1 MSNASFAGQFKVSTR
16 IYTGFGLILILLM
29 AVVALG
35 YQSLTTLAR
44 DIDNYVIYAN
54 QGVGVMRVRA
64 EAADMRRA
72 VLAFVDTGDEKA
84 AAGVRQIR
92 ASLQTN
98 LRELGASFQSPERKA
113 AAEQMLR
120 MVEEYGGHFDKVEVA
135 RRHERET
142 INNKLTP
149 LAVVITADMS
159 KILADAFAD
168 GFTENAALTG
178 KAQEQFAAA
187 RIRALR
193 YISSPDEAVL
203 REFRSSMDAYAR
215 LMDDL
220 IARLQVPARKQLA
233 IDAKA
238 KAADYTAGFNA
249 LANDI
254 VELRKLIYQ
263 VMAPLGV
270 QFASIA
276 DKLEEETSASRAKLE
291 EEEKAAIQTSI
302 ATSITVAVIAL
313 VSGVLLAVLAARSIT
328 GPVTAMTGAMT
339 RLADGDLS
347 VDVPATADRDEIG
360 EMAKAV
366 LVFKDNA
373 VQKKRMDEAEAARL
387 AAEREQEEAQRR
399 REQAIGAEIAA
410 LIDSVSKGELD
421 RRIDLAGKEGFYK
434 TMSEGV
440 NRLTDTV
447 QSVIGDVGD
456 VLSALAAG
464 DLTKQVTRDYQ
475 GAFGKMKTDVNATS
489 QRLAGIVGDITSAAE
504 TIASAA
510 AEVSTGSTD
519 LAERTEQQASSLEE
533 TAASMEELSGTVRS
547 NADNAQR
554 ANRMAEDA
562 RRAAESGGGVA
573 GSAIEAMK
581 RIEDAS
587 RKITDII
594 GVIDEIAFQT
604 NLLALN
610 AAVEAARAGDAGRG
624 FAVVAQEVR
633 NLAQRSAQASKEI
646 KALILDSDG
655 QVKEGVD
662 LVKRAGDALGGIV
675 DGVSQVASLI
685 AEMASASG
693 EQASALDEINAAV
706 AQMDEMT
713 QKNAALVEET
723 TAAAHAM
730 ADQARDLKDQIAFF
744 KVDGRGHAAAAPRR
758 AAMPTSA
765 ASSMQRTVSPTIG
778 GGRYAAKPAAKT
790 AAKPATRAAAK
801 PAARPATG
809 GQHMEG
815 ALKHAGHGHDD
826 DDWKEF

>member
-16 IYTGFGLILILLM
+16 IYTGFGLILILLI

-35 YQSLTTLAR
+35 YRALTHVAA
-44 DIDNYVIYAN
+44 DVDNYVVYAN
-54 QGVGVMRVRA
+54 QGLGVTRVRA
-64 EAADMRRA
+64 EAADMRRT
-72 VLAFVDTGDEKA
+72 VLAFVDTGDEKSA
-84 AAGVRQIR
+84 AAVRQIR
-92 ASLQTN
+92 ASLQTG
-98 LRELGASFQSPERKA
+98 LRDLSASFRSPERKA
-113 AAEQMLR
+113 AAEQMIR
-120 MVEEYGGHFDKVEVA
+120 MVEEYAGHFDKVEA
-135 RRHERET
+135 LRRHEKET
-142 INNKLTP
+142 IDNKLTP
-149 LAVVITADMS
+149 LAVAITADMS

-178 KAQEQFAAA
+178 KAQERFSAA

-193 YISSPDEAVL
+193 YISAPDAAVL
-203 REFRSSMDAYAR
+203 QDFRSSMDAYAR

-220 IARLQVPARKQLA
+220 IARLQVPERKQLA
-233 IDAKA
+233 IDTKA
-238 KAADYTAGFNA
+238 KAMDYAAGFSA

-254 VELRKLIYQ
+254 AEARKLIYQ
-263 VMAPLGV
+263 VMAPLGG

-276 DKLEEETSASRAKLE
+276 DKLADETSSERAKVELDAE
-291 EEEKAAIQTSI
+291 AAIDANITTSV
-302 ATSITVAVIAL
+302 TVAIIAL
-313 VSGVLLAVLAARSIT
+313 VSGMLLAVLAARSIT

-339 RLADGDLS
+339 RLAAGDLT

-421 RRIDLAGKEGFYK
+421 RRIDLAGKDGFYK

-456 VLSALAAG
+456 VLSALASG

-489 QRLAGIVGDITSAAE
+489 QRLAGIVGDITAAAE

-675 DGVSQVASLI
+675 EGVSQVASLI

-744 KVDGRGHAAAAPRR
+744 KVDGRTHAAGAPRR

-765 ASSMQRTVSPTIG
+765 GSMQRTVSPTVG
-778 GGRYAAKPAAKT
+778 GGRYAAKPASKT
-790 AAKPATRAAAK
+790 TAKPVARTAAK
-801 PAARPATG
+801 PAARPASG

>member
-1 MSNASFAGQFKVSTR
+1 MSNASFAGKFKVSTR
-16 IYTGFGLILILLM
+16 IYTGFGLILILLI

-35 YQSLTTLAR
+35 YRALTHVAADL
-44 DIDNYVIYAN
+44 DNYVVYAN
-54 QGVGVMRVRA
+54 QGVGVLRVRA
-64 EAADMRRA
+64 EAADMRRT
-72 VLAFVDTGDEKA
+72 VLGFVDTGDEKA
-84 AAGVRQIR
+84 AAAVRQVR
-92 ASLQTN
+92 ANLQKN
-98 LRELGASFQSPERKA
+98 LRDLSASFRSAERKA
-113 AAEQMLR
+113 AAEQMMR
-120 MVEEYGGHFDKVEVA
+120 MVDEYAGHFDKVEA
-135 RRHERET
+135 LRRNEKET
-142 INNKLTP
+142 IDNKLTP
-149 LAVVITADMS
+149 LAVAITADMS
-159 KILADAFAD
+159 KILDAAFAD

-178 KAQEQFAAA
+178 KAQERFAAA

-193 YISSPDEAVL
+193 YISSPDAAVL
-203 REFRSSMDAYAR
+203 QDFRSSIDAYAR

-220 IARLQVPARKQLA
+220 IARLQVPERKQLA
-233 IDAKA
+233 IDTKA
-238 KAADYTAGFNA
+238 KAVEYAAGFYA
-249 LANDI
+249 LSNEI
-254 VELRKLIYQ
+254 VEVRKLIYQ
-263 VMAPLGV
+263 VMAPLGA
-270 QFASIA
+270 QFAGMA
-276 DKLEEETSASRAKLE
+276 DKLADETSAERAKVELDAE
-291 EEEKAAIQTSI
+291 AAIDANIT
-302 ATSITVAVIAL
+302 TSITVAVIAL
-313 VSGVLLAVLAARSIT
+313 VSGLLLAVLAARSIT
-328 GPVTAMTGAMT
+328 APVNAMTGAMT
-339 RLADGDLS
+339 RLAAGDLT

-421 RRIDLAGKEGFYK
+421 RRIDLAGKDGFYK

-456 VLSALAAG
+456 VLSALASG

-489 QRLAGIVGDITSAAE
+489 QRLAGIVGDITAAAE

-610 AAVEAARAGDAGRG
+610 AAVEAARAGDAG
-624 FAVVAQEVR
+624 
-633 NLAQRSAQASKEI
+633 
-646 KALILDSDG
+646 
-655 QVKEGVD
+655 
-662 LVKRAGDALGGIV
+662 
-675 DGVSQVASLI
+675 
-685 AEMASASG
+685 
-693 EQASALDEINAAV
+693 
-706 AQMDEMT
+706 
-713 QKNAALVEET
+713 
-723 TAAAHAM
+723 
-730 ADQARDLKDQIAFF
+730 
-744 KVDGRGHAAAAPRR
+744 
-758 AAMPTSA
+758 
-765 ASSMQRTVSPTIG
+765 
-778 GGRYAAKPAAKT
+778 
-790 AAKPATRAAAK
+790 
-801 PAARPATG
+801 
-809 GQHMEG
+809 
-815 ALKHAGHGHDD
+815 
-826 DDWKEF
+826 